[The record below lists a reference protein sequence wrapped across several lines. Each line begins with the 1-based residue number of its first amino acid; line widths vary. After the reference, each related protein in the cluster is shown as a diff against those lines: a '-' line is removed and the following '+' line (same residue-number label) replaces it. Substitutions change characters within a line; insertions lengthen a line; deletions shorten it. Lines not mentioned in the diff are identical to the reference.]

1 MLKKR
6 QDSHGGGAGRKD
18 SAIHR
23 EDLEIPKSEIPI
35 AGIEV
40 QKFRPVAERKEE
52 RTRVSKTAGR
62 TRCVLPREGSHRP
75 LEGATARTQGHRS
88 RD

>member
-35 AGIEV
+35 D
-40 QKFRPVAERKEE
+40 RR
-52 RTRVSKTAGR
+52 
-62 TRCVLPREGSHRP
+62 
-75 LEGATARTQGHRS
+75 HRS
-88 RD
+88 TEVHTCSGKEGGKDKSQ